1 MNQEGEKR
9 KESFNAREDISQA
22 NKDYVTAFFK
32 GYNCAD
38 TSIVKFYSWLPYVLT
53 QTNDIK
59 QTMNN
64 ETELIDIF
72 DKLHKKLGPSG
83 YKTASDVTK
92 TFCRELNKGKVPE
105 AFERIKKLTTQE
117 KEQFKRINKEGYYTL
132 SWEDGQKITK
142 ETNSQQIKSMILT
155 QLDSGMRPSELE
167 GLNYGDV
174 KRDGKFII
182 LHISKSKTG
191 GKRDIVI
198 YRSAPMLNRWLQ
210 LHPTKEPSDPLWIM
224 ENKTKSST
232 YRANEKRV
240 NENNN
245 LSDEAKKELIKKLKV
260 LTPRY
265 KYHAIK
271 QMFKRLGD
279 RAGFKGVGLY
289 MMRHSAVSL
298 TKQEMMVV
306 DIAAERYGH
315 DINYYINTYGK
326 LTEKQKID
334 RFKQHY
340 DEAEEEEK
348 EEQLKSILCNVCDT
362 INTPLEYYKDK
373 KGKEKERE
381 REFCEKCNSP
391 LSLKKALEIEKQKE
405 DKLNVL
411 ESKME
416 RFENALKYMEKY
428 GGKV

>member
-1 MNQEGEKR
+1 MNREGEKR
-9 KESFNAREDISQA
+9 QESFNAREDISQT

-38 TSIVKFYSWLPYVLT
+38 TSIVKFYSWLPYLLT

-64 ETELIDIF
+64 EVELIDIF
-72 DKLHKKLGPSG
+72 DKLHKKLGASG
-83 YKTASDVTK
+83 YKTASDVAK

-132 SWEDGQKITK
+132 SWEDGKKITDQ
-142 ETNSQQIKSMILT
+142 TNSQQIKSMILT

-167 GLNYGDV
+167 ALNYGDV

-198 YRSAPMLNRWLQ
+198 YRSAPMLNRWLN

-224 ENKTKSST
+224 ENKSRSST
-232 YRANEKRV
+232 YRAGEDEK
-240 NENNN
+240 
-245 LSDEAKKELIKKLKV
+245 I
-260 LTPRY
+260 PRY

-298 TKQEMMVV
+298 TKQEMMGV

-315 DINYYINTYGK
+315 DINYYVNTYGK
-326 LTEKQKID
+326 LTEEQKID
-334 RFKQHY
+334 RFKAHY
-340 DEAEEEEK
+340 GEAEDKKK
-348 EEQLKSILCNVCDT
+348 EQPKPILCNICDT
-362 INTPLEYYKDK
+362 INEP
-373 KGKEKERE
+373 EK
-381 REFCEKCNSP
+381 EFCEKCNSP
-391 LSLKKALEIEKQKE
+391 LSLKKALEIEEERKTDIEKMSADILKTIRADLKKQ
-405 DKLNVL
+405 
-411 ESKME
+411 
-416 RFENALKYMEKY
+416 LKVE
-428 GGKV
+428 V